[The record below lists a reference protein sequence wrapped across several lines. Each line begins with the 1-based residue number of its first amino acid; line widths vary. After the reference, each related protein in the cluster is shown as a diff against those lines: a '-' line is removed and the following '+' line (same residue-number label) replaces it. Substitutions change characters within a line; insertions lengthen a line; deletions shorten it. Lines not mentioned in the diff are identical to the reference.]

1 MKGEKENVDVAQL
14 VECMTEDHEVVSSNL
29 TVHKREEIKKYVV
42 KKEERKNIT
51 K

>member
-29 TVHKREEIKKYVV
+29 TVHIVV
-42 KKEERKNIT
+42 FSDRAKIYR
-51 K
+51 